1 MRHAVRPLNTLFLEV
16 LLLLA
21 PWTGARG
28 ELADQLAYSCAQHG
42 ARLDCDY
49 RLLIPGPPQGVTARM
64 DTVTLPIVQQLSYPQ
79 EENLSALLFV
89 IDAGSLRLAGSETL
103 IPRQVTSL
111 AEHARPHH
119 RIGSATFHGVPNSQV
134 ALGAGIK
141 DLASGVQ
148 ALATVPAA
156 APTHREVLEAIH
168 TLAAYPATRR
178 VLVFFSA
185 GQAPE
190 AAYYHAD
197 IIASAREAGVILC
210 VIAYSS
216 LQEFPQGLAALQRL
230 TRETGGVF
238 ASAPDANPAQI
249 EAFARHLYD
258 VIDSGGR
265 FGIDLTPALDAGLGG
280 ARQVQIGIALNGG
293 SVDLAVPVTIAAPP
307 IPAEPPVTAA
317 PIARAEPPV
326 NSVTELGPQGLAP
339 TQPNGLFAPAETLG
353 VLGDSTLWYAGLV
366 LAAVLLG
373 TLVFIRYRDKTRSA
387 ESDTVRLSP
396 AYLLR
401 HDGEK
406 TRIPLDKLPWRVGRG
421 KENDVV
427 IADSSISRNHAEIWR
442 TPEGQFAIK
451 DLDSLNGLFVNNRK
465 VHSAILT
472 EGAEIDI
479 GDIRF
484 TFSIEGRLQNTQ
496 EILAAPRKLDQAP

>member
-1 MRHAVRPLNTLFLEV
+1 M
-16 LLLLA
+16 LA

-28 ELADQLAYSCAQHG
+28 ELADPLAYSCAQHG

-49 RLLIPGPPQGVTARM
+49 RLLIPGPPQGVTARV
-64 DTVTLPIVQQLSYPQ
+64 DTVTLPILQQLSYPQ
-79 EENLSALLFV
+79 AENLSALLFL
-89 IDAGSLRLAGSETL
+89 IDDGSLRLAGSETL
-103 IPRQVTSL
+103 IPRHVTAL

-119 RIGSATFHGVPNSQV
+119 RIGLATFHGVPNSQV
-134 ALGAGIK
+134 ALGASIK
-141 DLASGVQ
+141 DLANGVQ
-148 ALATVPAA
+148 ALASVPAM
-156 APTHREVLEAIH
+156 APAYRAVLEAIQ

-185 GQAPE
+185 GQAAE

-210 VIAYSS
+210 AIAYSS
-216 LQEFPQGLAALQRL
+216 LQEFPQGLSALQRL

-238 ASAPDANPAQI
+238 ASAPDADPAPI
-249 EAFARHLYD
+249 EAFARHFYD

-265 FGIDLTPALDAGLGG
+265 FGIDLAPALNAGLGG
-280 ARQVQIGIALNGG
+280 ARQVQIGIALDGD
-293 SVDLAVPVTIAAPP
+293 SVDLAVPVTIAPAP
-307 IPAEPPVTAA
+307 IPAELPATAE
-317 PIARAEPPV
+317 PTARAELPATAVSESGTQAP
-326 NSVTELGPQGLAP
+326 AP
-339 TQPNGLFAPAETLG
+339 TPPTVLLAAAETLG
-353 VLGDSTLWYAGLV
+353 VFGDGTLWFAGLLLAAGLLSTLVY
-366 LAAVLLG
+366 
-373 TLVFIRYRDKTRSA
+373 IRYRHKPRTV

-401 HDGEK
+401 HDADK
-406 TRIPLDKLPWRVGRG
+406 TRIPLDKLPWRIGRG
-421 KENDVV
+421 KDNDTV
-427 IADSSISRNHAEIWR
+427 IADSSVSRYHAEVWR
-442 TPEGQFAIK
+442 TPEGHFAIK

-484 TFSIEGRLQNTQ
+484 TFSIDGRLQTTQ
-496 EILAAPRKLDQAP
+496 EILAAPRRLEQTP